1 MKNIFIYLC
10 IALLVVSAIL
20 EDALS
25 KSQAECERLRGNQES
40 LLADVTFY
48 KTQAGESA
56 ASVQR
61 LQLTKDELERN
72 YQAVCNEARELGIKV
87 KRLQSAA
94 STSTDT
100 HISASADLR
109 DSIVFRDRYIPIDTL
124 KTFVW
129 KDPPWAYVS
138 GVIDSGRVSLDVHTT
153 DTIIQIVHRVPKRF
167 LFFRWGTKAIRQE
180 VISRNPHTNIV
191 YSEYIEIVK

>member
-1 MKNIFIYLC
+1 MKKFLILICL
-10 IALLVVSAIL
+10 ALALVSVWLAYGL
-20 EDALS
+20 R
-25 KSQAECERLRGNQES
+25 KSQAECERLQGNQES
-40 LLADVTFY
+40 LLADVTLY
-48 KTQAGESA
+48 KTKSGESA

-61 LQLTKDELERN
+61 LQLTNDELERN
-72 YQAVCNEARELGIKV
+72 YQAVCEEARNLSIKV

-100 HISASADLR
+100 HLYASAELR
-109 DSIVFRDRYIPIDTL
+109 DSIVFRDRYVSVDTL
-124 KTFVW
+124 KTFAW

-138 GVIDSGRVSLDVHTT
+138 GVIDNGNVNLDVHTT

-180 VISRNPHTNIV
+180 VISKNPHTEIV
-191 YSEYIEIVK
+191 YSKYIEIVK

>member
-10 IALLVVSAIL
+10 IALLVVSAML
-20 EDALS
+20 ENALS

-72 YQAVCNEARELGIKV
+72 YQAVCNEAMELGIKV

-138 GVIDSGRVSLDVHTT
+138 GVIDNGRVSNSRYWAGL
-153 DTIIQIVHRVPKRF
+153 IEKLIVRAEKNGEMI
-167 LFFRWGTKAIRQE
+167 WIE
-180 VISRNPHTNIV
+180 VG
-191 YSEYIEIVK
+191 